1 MIVKHSNSN
10 EIKEK
15 YLDSRQK
22 DLQDQSKGKT
32 KKLVVMV
39 ARGEL
44 LLSVVLHIVYK
55 FYGGEYDPLYV
66 ERIKQTLF
74 LMFDEKLLELLE
86 HNYNSVSLSTPYHF
100 SAFANKAPPMHLRIP
115 KRPSTRKNQYPSSS
129 RGKFHDEAKD
139 HFMHFDSSEEHK
151 IVGDNFR
158 NSLIR
163 GSDLMS
169 HEVKDQ
175 RFEHSSVKK
184 PPSRRLY
191 DSSSN
196 LDQFSNL
203 EDSKMNMS
211 NSIKAPLDISSGKRS
226 SSVGP
231 RSQNVN
237 ASADNIK
244 SSKQEVSIMQ

>member
-1 MIVKHSNSN
+1 
-10 EIKEK
+10 
-15 YLDSRQK
+15 
-22 DLQDQSKGKT
+22 
-32 KKLVVMV
+32 MV

-44 LLSVVLHIVYK
+44 LLAVVLHIVYK

-86 HNYNSVSLSTPYHF
+86 HNYNTVSLSTPYHF
-100 SAFANKAPPMHLRIP
+100 STFASKAPPTHLRIP
-115 KRPSTRKNQYPSSS
+115 KRPTTRKNQHTTFS
-129 RGKFHDEAKD
+129 RGKFHEEAKD
-139 HFMHFDSSEEHK
+139 YFMHFDSNEEQK
-151 IVGDNFR
+151 IIGDNLR

-169 HEVKDQ
+169 HEVKDK
-175 RFEHSSVKK
+175 RFDYNNGKK
-184 PPSRRLY
+184 LLNKRVC
-191 DSSSN
+191 DSPSN
-196 LDQFSNL
+196 LDQFSNF

-211 NSIKAPLDISSGKRS
+211 NSIKAPLDISTVKRS

-237 ASADNIK
+237 ASADNINTN
-244 SSKQEVSIMQ
+244 KQEVSIIQ